1 MATSRFKEYSNQ
13 NFGTYYSTDVDDM
26 YEAMYVAKYPK
37 SIKSSTD
44 LKTNKH
50 TVLRTAKYR
59 IASNNNSD
67 VQDVLSEFKVQFVNP
82 RNKTTFLPGFAYVKH
97 NGKAWAPVVLPQA
110 FEKRGTKA
118 AAPAVS
124 KTGGR
129 TLGEVGSNVSE
140 QMKVLNA
147 LKRTNIKENPV
158 LADPQADAS
167 KQANPTPSPGDLTN
181 AKADFEKLNADL
193 KETLRQSEESRKV
206 FEKVGQASKL
216 LKRLEGDL
224 FLKSLYKKVF
234 VNFNKLPE
242 NHRVIAP
249 LAELMETDAD
259 QAFFV
264 LNTTVLP
271 SFDLID
277 NVRALVRAR
286 VALNKLKMID
296 NEGKLA
302 QKGAGDHGDDHTD
315 TESYG
320 NGDGYGNGYGNGNG
334 DGQVP
339 HSAPADIRVSG
350 NDNADND
357 NDEEWNMYSTE
368 YEDWKTILRDPVE
381 IASDD
386 EDEDF
391 NPDSDDAQVF
401 MQDQLEAD
409 QYKIWYEETIDRPKQ
424 RRNNRIFC
432 YFCYMLM
439 IIFSVMIYGAVSPI
453 WYRPAAAA
461 IKQTS
466 DVTGPP
472 SDQILTNPLRNY
484 TVTLPLENQIEQ
496 PRFFGYTPTNLN
508 IDIIIPHDAQFNDEG
523 VTDYLKKFVTPS
535 TTDPS
540 SVTSCV
546 LAGKPN
552 DVLSIGQQLFARNE
566 MTLQY
571 YIEMLNMGDTDKIK
585 LPGVGINKMKHYVKA
600 VEDKEFMVKIIEG
613 FNNFAGEMKTKI
625 TIETKFNEILSKPS
639 TNEKPRTQ
647 AYKHRMQTFKNALI
661 RHVETHGE
669 GMALEDSCST
679 NGSTNRI
686 KYTLDHYT
694 QGLVMDLRMNYK
706 NIAKRQV
713 EMFVNT
719 LPIFTDI
726 FNAYVE
732 TIKQN
737 EDVKVDIDVLG
748 SQQVLMNDLRKKINN
763 DPAFEKIPTLKI
775 IKKIINEGPSK
786 DNKDYT
792 RLKRIIDVIK
802 EISPEHK
809 EIIDKL
815 KLRTVYREYYTSVFT
830 DVANAVTY
838 ATSAMFTPAALTL
851 DAAAGLANTEVATG
865 HIVPNIQN
873 SFLTTLDIIA
883 ESIQSSMVV
892 PKDDIKTMKYVAATE
907 MSMLIYNLVNKFS
920 TEGDDGIIQS
930 LVKDFD
936 KVPGATTIAAIGS
949 YLKEYTVS
957 AMEKQTDKFVQITK
971 GAMQLINTKRSIM
984 QGRLNNMDITGNIMN
999 LDGVYT
1005 LSKMVL
1011 KGVTGDVK
1019 GIGKDAMKHLA
1030 QMSSSYI
1037 DLQMEIQKHEL
1048 ALVILHLQNNVLS
1061 NKQNG
1066 DKFLPENNFELS
1078 TDPSGGDTFLN
1089 QYYEVK
1095 DFPEKYG
1102 SQILQRLVN
1111 ILGLSFVQN
1120 SRLENIL
1127 DTTAEH
1133 LMSGGGQY
1141 QVAVEEDEDLE
1152 EQFIDS
1158 FIANAKQHNKTV
1170 LGKLRTQKDINMRL
1184 KKKLLK
1190 SYIKHNPHMIR
1201 KLTKYLAGGTK
1212 PF

>member
-13 NFGTYYSTDVDDM
+13 TFGTYYSTDVDDM

-50 TVLRTAKYR
+50 AVLRTAKYR

-97 NGKAWAPVVLPQA
+97 NGKAWAPVVLPEA
-110 FEKRGTKA
+110 LEKRARKTT
-118 AAPAVS
+118 APAVS
-124 KTGGR
+124 KTGGKA
-129 TLGEVGSNVSE
+129 LGEVGRNVLMQKS
-140 QMKVLNA
+140 LINA
-147 LKRTNIKENPV
+147 LQSPTKPV
-158 LADPQADAS
+158 MPNQESTAAAYL
-167 KQANPTPSPGDLTN
+167 KKTLLTS
-181 AKADFEKLNADL
+181 D
-193 KETLRQSEESRKV
+193 ESRKV

-216 LKRLEGDL
+216 LKRLTQSSKT
-224 FLKSLYKKVF
+224 FYTKVF
-234 VNFNKLPE
+234 TNFDKLEKKHPDMSSMID
-242 NHRVIAP
+242 R
-249 LAELMETDAD
+249 LAKLMDTNPD

-286 VALNKLKMID
+286 IALKKLEPEKKQ
-296 NEGKLA
+296 G
-302 QKGAGDHGDDHTD
+302 GH
-315 TESYG
+315 
-320 NGDGYGNGYGNGNG
+320 GDGYSDDDAVSDD

-339 HSAPADIRVSG
+339 RSAPGHLPGYESYY
-350 NDNADND
+350 NNADAD
-357 NDEEWNMYSTE
+357 NEEEWNMYSTE
-368 YEDWKTILRDPVE
+368 YEDWRTILRDPVE
-381 IASDD
+381 IVSDD

-401 MQDQLEAD
+401 MQDQLDAD
-409 QYKIWYEETIDRPKQ
+409 QYKIWYTDTIDRPKQ
-424 RRNNRIFC
+424 IRNNRIFC

-439 IIFSVMIYGAVSPI
+439 IIFSVMIYGVVSPV
-453 WYRPAAAA
+453 WYRPTAAA
-461 IKQTS
+461 IEQAPNTDATS
-466 DVTGPP
+466 
-472 SDQILTNPLRNY
+472 SDQVFTNPLRNY

-496 PRFFGYTPTNLN
+496 PRFFGSNPTELN
-508 IDIIIPHDAQFNDEG
+508 IDIIIPHDAQNDGG
-523 VTDYLKKFVTPS
+523 VTDYLKKFVTPP
-535 TTDPS
+535 TTETS
-540 SVTSCV
+540 SMTSCV

-571 YIEMLNMGDTDKIK
+571 YMEMLTMGDTPSIG
-585 LPGVGINKMKHYVKA
+585 LPGVNIDQMKHYVKA
-600 VEDKEFMVKIIEG
+600 VENEEFMVKIIEG
-613 FNNFAGEMKTKI
+613 FNIFAQGMTTKEA
-625 TIETKFNEILSKPS
+625 IETKFNEVLTKPRTDES
-639 TNEKPRTQ
+639 KPRTQ
-647 AYKHRMQTFKNALI
+647 AYKHRMETFKNALI

-679 NGSTNRI
+679 NGQENRVQL
-686 KYTLDHYT
+686 TLDHYT

-719 LPIFTDI
+719 LPIFTEI

-732 TIKQN
+732 TIQQK
-737 EDVKVDIDVLG
+737 EVVKVEIDDLG
-748 SQQVLMNDLRKKINN
+748 NQQVLMNDLKDKINN
-763 DPAFEKIPTLKI
+763 EPAFENIPTLNI
-775 IKKIINEGPSK
+775 IKEIINRGPSK
-786 DNKDYT
+786 DNKDDT
-792 RLKRIIDVIK
+792 RLKQIIDVIK
-802 EISPEHK
+802 QISPEHK

-815 KLRTVYREYYTSVFT
+815 ELRTVYREYYTSVFT

-838 ATSAMFTPAALTL
+838 ATSAMFAPAALTL
-851 DAAAGLANTEVATG
+851 DAAAGLANTEVTTN

-920 TEGDDGIIQS
+920 TGGDDGIIQS
-930 LVKDFD
+930 LVKDID
-936 KVPGATTIAAIGS
+936 KVPGATTAKTIGRYITNYAQS
-949 YLKEYTVS
+949 T
-957 AMEKQTDKFVQITK
+957 MEKHTDKFVQITK
-971 GAMQLINTKRSIM
+971 GAMQLINTKRRIM

-999 LDGVYT
+999 IDGVYT

-1019 GIGKDAMKHLA
+1019 GIGKEAMKHLA

-1061 NKQNG
+1061 K
-1066 DKFLPENNFELS
+1066 KKPEVEFQPDQTLNLS
-1078 TDPSGGDTFLN
+1078 TDKEFLG
-1089 QYYEVK
+1089 QYYDVT

-1133 LMSGGGQY
+1133 LTSSGGQY
-1141 QVAVEEDEDLE
+1141 RATVEEDEDLE
-1152 EQFIDS
+1152 DQFIDS
-1158 FIANAKQHNKTV
+1158 FIANAKQHNKVV

-1201 KLTKYLAGGTK
+1201 KLTKYLAGGATK
-1212 PF
+1212 LF

>member
-13 NFGTYYSTDVDDM
+13 TFGTYYSTDVDDM

-50 TVLRTAKYR
+50 AVLRTAKYR

-67 VQDVLSEFKVQFVNP
+67 VQDVLSEFKVQFINP

-110 FEKRGTKA
+110 FEKRRAKA
-118 AAPAVS
+118 APSSVS
-124 KTGGR
+124 TTSATEKKGGKAN
-129 TLGEVGSNVSE
+129 TLSKGPFDKQDTFQHSPITAKINNGTFKAKGDNVPVRVSNEASVKAKEGVETVLSAEELEV
-140 QMKVLNA
+140 
-147 LKRTNIKENPV
+147 
-158 LADPQADAS
+158 
-167 KQANPTPSPGDLTN
+167 
-181 AKADFEKLNADL
+181 AKAAFQAFNADL
-193 KETLRQSEESRKV
+193 KQKLLKSDESRKV
-206 FEKVGQASKL
+206 FEKVGQVTKL
-216 LKRLEGDL
+216 LKLLKDE
-224 FLKSLYKKVF
+224 KSLKTLYTKVF
-234 VNFNKLPE
+234 TNFDKLGNKHPDMSSMID
-242 NHRVIAP
+242 R
-249 LAELMETDAD
+249 LAKLMDTNPD

-286 VALNKLKMID
+286 VALKKLTQSGGG
-296 NEGKLA
+296 N
-302 QKGAGDHGDDHTD
+302 DDTD
-315 TESYG
+315 TESE
-320 NGDGYGNGYGNGNG
+320 DEG

-339 HSAPADIRVSG
+339 RSAPGHLPGYESYY
-350 NDNADND
+350 NNADAD
-357 NDEEWNMYSTE
+357 NEEEWNMYSTE
-368 YEDWKTILRDPVE
+368 YEDWRTILRDPVE
-381 IASDD
+381 IVSDD

-401 MQDQLEAD
+401 MQDQLDAD
-409 QYKIWYEETIDRPKQ
+409 QYKIWYTDTIDRPKQ
-424 RRNNRIFC
+424 IRNNRIFC

-439 IIFSVMIYGAVSPI
+439 IIFSVMIYGAVSPV
-453 WYRPAAAA
+453 WYRPTAAA
-461 IKQTS
+461 IEQTS
-466 DVTGPP
+466 DVTAPP

-496 PRFFGYTPTNLN
+496 PRFFGSNPTELN
-508 IDIIIPHDAQFNDEG
+508 IDIIIPHDAEFNDGG
-523 VTDYLKKFVTPS
+523 VTDYLKKFVTPP
-535 TTDPS
+535 TTETS
-540 SVTSCV
+540 SMTSCV

-571 YIEMLNMGDTDKIK
+571 YMEMLTMGDTPSIG
-585 LPGVGINKMKHYVKA
+585 LPGVNIDQMKHYVKA
-600 VEDKEFMVKIIEG
+600 VENEEFMVKIIEG
-613 FNNFAGEMKTKI
+613 FNIFAQGMTTKEA
-625 TIETKFNEILSKPS
+625 IETKFNEVLTKPRTDES
-639 TNEKPRTQ
+639 KPRTQ
-647 AYKHRMQTFKNALI
+647 AYKHRMETFKNALI

-679 NGSTNRI
+679 NGQENRVQL
-686 KYTLDHYT
+686 TLDHYT
-694 QGLVMDLRMNYK
+694 QGLAMDLRMNYK

-719 LPIFTDI
+719 LPIFTEI

-732 TIKQN
+732 TIQQK
-737 EDVKVDIDVLG
+737 EVVKVEIDDLG
-748 SQQVLMNDLRKKINN
+748 NQQVLMNDLKDKINN
-763 DPAFEKIPTLKI
+763 EPAFENILTLNI
-775 IKKIINEGPSK
+775 IKEIINRGPSK
-786 DNKDYT
+786 DNKDDT
-792 RLKRIIDVIK
+792 RLKQIIDVIK
-802 EISPEHK
+802 QISPEHK

-815 KLRTVYREYYTSVFT
+815 ELRTVYREYYTSVFT

-838 ATSAMFTPAALTL
+838 ATSAMFAPAALTL
-851 DAAAGLANTEVATG
+851 DAAAGLANTEVTTN

-920 TEGDDGIIQS
+920 TGGDDGIIQS
-930 LVKDFD
+930 LVKDID
-936 KVPGATTIAAIGS
+936 KVPGATTAKTIGRYITNYAQS
-949 YLKEYTVS
+949 T
-957 AMEKQTDKFVQITK
+957 MEKHTDKFVQITK
-971 GAMQLINTKRSIM
+971 GAMQLINTKRRIM

-999 LDGVYT
+999 IDGVYT

-1019 GIGKDAMKHLA
+1019 GIGKEAMKHLA

-1061 NKQNG
+1061 K
-1066 DKFLPENNFELS
+1066 KKPEVEFQPDQTLNLS
-1078 TDPSGGDTFLN
+1078 TDKEFLG
-1089 QYYEVK
+1089 QYYDVT

-1133 LMSGGGQY
+1133 LTSSGGQY
-1141 QVAVEEDEDLE
+1141 RATVEEDEDLE
-1152 EQFIDS
+1152 DQFIDS
-1158 FIANAKQHNKTV
+1158 FIANAKQHNKVV

-1201 KLTKYLAGGTK
+1201 KLTKYLAGGATK